1 MHVPNNLEMAADR
14 FANGQKLL
22 VSLLLFVHSPAAKLT
37 YAVNSRILLFGGMT
51 DCCYVAWGGGI
62 NTSDVRFDTTNTHN
76 NQPFHLL
83 EFLVSLLFFI
93 LSPTAKLTYTVNNH
107 FSKSLHPPQVP
118 IPNSS
123 QRVGQIVA
131 VIFAPSIE
139 RIGLTPFNGG
149 PVVPFPLCVLFRCK
163 QRREKEVE
171 DGFNFVS

>member
-1 MHVPNNLEMAADR
+1 MSEPATTTTAWTHDSTCPLPNDLIAQQHQVDLQMGD
-14 FANGQKLL
+14 K
-22 VSLLLFVHSPAAKLT
+22 
-37 YAVNSRILLFGGMT
+37 
-51 DCCYVAWGGGI
+51 
-62 NTSDVRFDTTNTHN
+62 
-76 NQPFHLL
+76 
-83 EFLVSLLFFI
+83 FLVSLLFFI
-93 LSPTAKLTYTVNNH
+93 LSPAAKLTYTVNNF
-107 FSKSLHPPQVP
+107 FSKSFHPPQAP

-171 DGFNFVS
+171 DGFNFVSYS

>member
-1 MHVPNNLEMAADR
+1 MPNNPIAWQQTDLQM
-14 FANGQKLL
+14 GKKLL
-22 VSLLLFVHSPAAKLT
+22 VSLLFFVHSPAAKLT
-37 YAVNSRILLFGGMT
+37 YVINSKILLFGAMT
-51 DCCYVAWGGGI
+51 DSCYEAGGGI
-62 NTSDVRFDTTNTHN
+62 NTSDVRFDTINTHN

-83 EFLVSLLFFI
+83 KFLVSLLFFI

-171 DGFNFVS
+171 DGFNFVSYS